1 VTGARIPIEIDPR
14 WAADHLV
21 TEDLPLL
28 GRVTCHRDVMGPLRA
43 ALQDL
48 ADRGLG
54 FTVDGSLGC
63 FVPGIIPSSGGVS
76 RHSWGVAF
84 DVNPGPNERG
94 RLGAQDERLV
104 DALAA
109 QGFTN
114 GEPWLVPDPV
124 HFEWVGP

>member
-1 VTGARIPIEIDPR
+1 VGERTPIEIDPR

-28 GRVTCHRDVMGPLRA
+28 GTVTCHRDVIGPLRT

-48 ADRGLG
+48 ADNGLG
-54 FTVDGSLGC
+54 FTVHGSLGC
-63 FVPGIIPSSGGVS
+63 FVPGIIPSTGSIS

-84 DVNPGPNERG
+84 DVNPGPNPRG
-94 RLGAQDERLV
+94 LLGAQDQRLV

-114 GEPWLVPDPV
+114 GEPWLIPDPV
-124 HFEWVGP
+124 HFEWLGS